1 MTSYVTP
8 KKNTA
13 YVFYVSLEDQ
23 ANAGLFKASPTLAAG
38 DVLVSTDDGAPGNI
52 ATLPTVDAD
61 FTKRLKVS
69 LSAAEMNGDNV
80 TVIFSDAAGAE
91 WFDLEI
97 NLQTTARQIDDL
109 AFPTVSGR
117 GLDVSAGGEAGV
129 DWANVGSPTTTLALT
144 GTSLNSVSGSVGS
157 VAGNVDGKVLGGG
170 AGVLAGVG
178 VQADMQQMDGSA
190 TPVDNLVLSIGSDG
204 HIKANLVQILGTTL
218 TETVAGY
225 LAAAF
230 KKFFNV
236 ATPTGTANSLP
247 DAVAGAAGGV
257 AIVGSEMG
265 LANDAITAGKFDE
278 LTAFPL
284 KSADSGST
292 KVARVGADSDTL
304 ETLSDQLDA
313 IQAITDAIDTSA
325 VTVTTSNNAGKLT
338 IERTATFAATV
349 SGLAIPADW
358 LAVIWTVKGAASDD
372 DDDAVLQVRVSNP
385 AVVLTDGLQRI
396 EGVAPSGSLTIA
408 SGSCTV
414 NQAGGTVVLALKAAA
429 TAALTVR
436 GGAAWD
442 LRVLRPPTGEADEL
456 TTGTA
461 DIVYTVTHART

>member
-1 MTSYVTP
+1 MTDIVFVGQFIASKAGKTGLTVTVDVDRYTISDGSRTALITAGSAIEGRRGLYHYRLASADLSLYQYVATFI
-8 KKNTA
+8 TA
-13 YVFYVSLEDQ
+13 DATVDQQEIAAIGLVVPDALVSSRL
-23 ANAGLFKASPTLAAG
+23 APTAAG
-38 DVLVSTDDGAPGNI
+38 RT
-52 ATLPTVDAD
+52 
-61 FTKRLKVS
+61 
-69 LSAAEMNGDNV
+69 
-80 TVIFSDAAGAE
+80 
-91 WFDLEI
+91 
-97 NLQTTARQIDDL
+97 
-109 AFPTVSGR
+109 
-117 GLDVSAGGEAGV
+117 LDVSATGEAGL
-129 DWANVGSPTTTLALT
+129 DFTNRLDT
-144 GTSLNSVSGSVGS
+144 
-157 VAGNVDGKVLGGG
+157 
-170 AGVLAGVG
+170 
-178 VQADMQQMDGSA
+178 
-190 TPVDNLVLSIGSDG
+190 IG
-204 HIKANLVQILGTTL
+204 I
-218 TETVAGY
+218 
-225 LAAAF
+225 
-230 KKFFNV
+230 
-236 ATPTGTANSLP
+236 LP
-247 DAVAGAAGGV
+247 DAVSGGPGGL

-278 LTAFPL
+278 STAFPL
-284 KSADSGST
+284 KFADTGST

-313 IQAITDAIDTSA
+313 IQAIIDGIDTSA